1 MKWQKKQTGLVNDYL
16 SMHDIYNFES
26 PQFQRIMEI
35 VMSAEPEMIT
45 DAQLVQKI
53 QGLKEKVSVIID
65 EHSSFFLI

>member
-1 MKWQKKQTGLVNDYL
+1 
-16 SMHDIYNFES
+16 MHDIYNFES

-65 EHSSFFLI
+65 EHSSFF